1 MSCPHKVTTGA
12 DPVYPVGALPCRV
25 HYYPVPLLCT
35 AASGHLWSQL
45 QDMQNLS
52 PLPFFQV
59 GKLIQEAAGRSNL
72 KRVTLELG
80 GKSPNIIFA
89 DADCKS
95 TTYVLP
101 CPGTPC
107 GAHCCYLHFTERRGT
122 QPHGASE
129 MTPLS
134 VLEILA
140 ASLAIICHLFLSLW
154 QVLHN
159 TGLLVKKKDTQSS
172 CKD

>member
-12 DPVYPVGALPCRV
+12 DPVYPAGALPCRI
-25 HYYPVPLLCT
+25 HYYPVPLLHT

-45 QDMQNLS
+45 QDLQNLS

-107 GAHCCYLHFTERRGT
+107 GAHFCYLHFRQNMQRKVFEAKWHSRRKVYT
-122 QPHGASE
+122 LHSKE
-129 MTPLS
+129 KNLSPLLGRTTYNQI
-134 VLEILA
+134 VLV
-140 ASLAIICHLFLSLW
+140 F
-154 QVLHN
+154 
-159 TGLLVKKKDTQSS
+159 
-172 CKD
+172 

>member
-1 MSCPHKVTTGA
+1 MKQSQITYLVHTRWPQEPILCRWIRRVLCPAGSTTTLSHCCIQ
-12 DPVYPVGALPCRV
+12 LP
-25 HYYPVPLLCT
+25 LAT
-35 AASGHLWSQL
+35 LWSQL
-45 QDMQNLS
+45 QDVQNLS

-101 CPGTPC
+101 CPGTLPC
-107 GAHCCYLHFTERRGT
+107 GAHFCYLHFRQNMQRKLFEAKWHSRRT
-122 QPHGASE
+122 
-129 MTPLS
+129 
-134 VLEILA
+134 V
-140 ASLAIICHLFLSLW
+140 
-154 QVLHN
+154 
-159 TGLLVKKKDTQSS
+159 
-172 CKD
+172 

>member
-1 MSCPHKVTTGA
+1 MGRAC
-12 DPVYPVGALPCRV
+12 LPSEPRQISQILGV
-25 HYYPVPLLCT
+25 RKEEKPSAPEGGLGTPVPLLCT

-107 GAHCCYLHFTERRGT
+107 GAHFCYLHFRQNMQRKVFEAKWHSRRK
-122 QPHGASE
+122 
-129 MTPLS
+129 
-134 VLEILA
+134 V
-140 ASLAIICHLFLSLW
+140 
-154 QVLHN
+154 
-159 TGLLVKKKDTQSS
+159 
-172 CKD
+172 